1 MKKIT
6 LFLLMF
12 VVASQAFSSMK
23 KDKVDPKDAKIDSLT
38 NANTALTLQLDSISK
53 KFDKYFVVY
62 STVKEKV
69 FKYDFDPAKTG
80 LLIDSLKTTRDSTFT
95 GLTAETTSLEDSLAV
110 LKTENAS
117 LLAKIESLS
126 EQKEVDISKMASDLK
141 QLKELLDA
149 GILSQEDFDKQKNAV
164 LEKYQ

>member
-1 MKKIT
+1 MKKIK

-12 VVASQAFSSMK
+12 AIATQAFSSTK

-38 NANTALTLQLDSISK
+38 NANAALTLQLDSISK

-69 FKYDFDPAKTG
+69 FKYDFDPAQTG
-80 LLIDSLKTTRDSTFT
+80 LLIDSLKTTRDLTFT

-149 GILSQEDFDKQKNAV
+149 GILSQEDFDKQKNSV